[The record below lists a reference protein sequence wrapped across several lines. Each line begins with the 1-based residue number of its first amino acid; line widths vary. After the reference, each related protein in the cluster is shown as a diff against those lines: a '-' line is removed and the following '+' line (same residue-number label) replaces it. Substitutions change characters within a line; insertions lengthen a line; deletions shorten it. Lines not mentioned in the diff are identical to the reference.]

1 MDSDVFPK
9 LDFVHWNDESRSHF
23 LAMVLEGLA
32 AVRPG
37 LFPLL
42 SLLELEESNLPGCT
56 LL

>member
-1 MDSDVFPK
+1 MLKHATDPQA
-9 LDFVHWNDESRSHF
+9 